1 MVILYKHKLY
11 IFTKIYYINGKLC
24 KLEKFHTNTLRKF
37 LGLRKSTNLS
47 ILYFEFGI
55 PNITLLC
62 IVRLLHFWMQLN
74 NSSRSN

>member
-1 MVILYKHKLY
+1 MDFYNKKLH
-11 IFTKIYYINGKLC
+11 T
-24 KLEKFHTNTLRKF
+24 LEKFHSDTLRKF

-47 ILYFEFGI
+47 ILFFEFGI

-62 IVRLLHFWMQLN
+62 LVRLLHFWMRLN